1 MKTIRS
7 NSWARVSVNETA
19 GTRKTIGNLL
29 RLLADYIDRRDSMAV
44 EILTLPPLNAQ
55 QRIQCLDEGTRAI
68 IAAVRSEAEHEALES
83 IMQDY
88 CARLYPAKPD
98 A

>member
-1 MKTIRS
+1 MS
-7 NSWARVSVNETA
+7 
-19 GTRKTIGNLL
+19 
-29 RLLADYIDRRDSMAV
+29 
-44 EILTLPPLNAQ
+44 Q
-55 QRIQCLDEGTRAI
+55 GTRAI

-88 CARLYPAKPD
+88 CGRLYPAKPD

>member
-1 MKTIRS
+1 MNTIRT
-7 NSWARVSVNETA
+7 NSWARVAVNENV

-29 RLLADYIDRRDSMAV
+29 RVLADYIDQRDSMAV

-55 QRIQCLDEGTRAI
+55 QRIQCMDEGTRAI

-88 CARLYPAKPD
+88 CRRLYPDNHD